1 MRFHVCRVRL
11 AALAIGLLAWGTFSA
26 VPVEAKSPTIPV
38 VVPIVVPVS
47 PVIVG
52 LPTSREERFGPV
64 LKQGRASV
72 DVDIDRSQH
81 HGQASVG

>member
-1 MRFHVCRVRL
+1 MRFGVCRVWL
-11 AALAIGLLAWGTFSA
+11 AALSIGLLAWGTMTA
-26 VPVEAKSPTIPV
+26 APVAAQSPIIP

-52 LPTSREERFGPV
+52 GLPSREGRFGPV

-81 HGQASVG
+81 HGQVSVQ